1 MRRKNDEKAQIE
13 HHMKKQI
20 DSARRNVARHKHEAK
35 CEKAN
40 KWVFDDFLVHINLA
54 DYQANDVYK

>member
-1 MRRKNDEKAQIE
+1 MLLKSDEKAQIE

-20 DSARRNVARHKHEAK
+20 DSARRNVARHRRETK

-40 KWVFDDFLVHINLA
+40 K
-54 DYQANDVYK
+54 